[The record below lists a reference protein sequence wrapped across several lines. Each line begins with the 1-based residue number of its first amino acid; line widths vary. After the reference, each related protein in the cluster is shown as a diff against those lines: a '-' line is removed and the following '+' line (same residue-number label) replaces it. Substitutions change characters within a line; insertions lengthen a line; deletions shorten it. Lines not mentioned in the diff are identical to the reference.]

1 MRPARPLLLA
11 CSFAALLCA
20 QQFKFNLDH
29 LAEKASNAVDVSV
42 NSATLQLAAKFL
54 DSKDPEEAAVKK
66 MINGLEGIYVRH
78 FEFKTAGTWTQADLD
93 GIRNQLK
100 GSEWSRLLGYKSED
114 GDNAEVYLRTESNKV
129 NGVAILAFGPKQ
141 FTAVNIV
148 GPVDLDALAGLGGE
162 FGIPKLT
169 PPPRKK

>member
-1 MRPARPLLLA
+1 MKRLAQLLA
-11 CSFAALLCA
+11 IGSLLYA

-29 LAEKASNAVDVSV
+29 LADKASNAVDVSV

-54 DSKDPEEAAVKK
+54 NSKDPEQDAVKK

-78 FEFKTAGTWTQADLD
+78 FEFKTTGAWSQADLD

-100 GSEWSRLLGYKSED
+100 GSEWSRLLGYKGED
-114 GDNAEVYLRTESNKV
+114 GDNAEVYLRTEDKKIS
-129 NGVAILAFGPKQ
+129 GVAILAYGPKE

-148 GPVDLDALAGLGGE
+148 GPIDLDALAGLGGQ

-169 PPPRKK
+169 PPERKK